1 MKFKFT
7 TTPLKDLPLG
17 TVVDGYKLTQRS
29 WTGGNA
35 VGHRVDA
42 DGLPTNP
49 FDAALLIY
57 TDQQPVEAKTS

>member
-17 TVVDGYKLTQRS
+17 SVVDGYKLVARS
-29 WTGGNA
+29 WTGENA
-35 VGHRVDA
+35 VGNRVDA
-42 DGLPTNP
+42 DGQLAAP

-57 TDQQPVEAKTS
+57 TDSKPIETKTS